1 MLRFSVLQPIF
12 RRLLSGGLLEF
23 SLWLHPV
30 SKTSVWN
37 WIRKFEEKLPV
48 VSEKK
53 RRYLIALDETVVKSN
68 KKAYYVYS
76 AVDVEKNE
84 LILMRVY
91 TNRNYLVS
99 RSFLK
104 EVLKF
109 CEKDCQ
115 NSLSGFIRY
124 LKPLFGTGY
133 GNLKRNCLLVSEKK
147 RRYLIALD
155 ETVVKANKK
164 TYYVYSTVDVEK
176 NELILMRIYTNRN
189 CLVSRS
195 FLKEVREKKPKFIV
209 DKAPW
214 LINALKSLDLEFEHQ
229 TFRREKPG

>member
-1 MLRFSVLQPIF
+1 MLRGRWDCRRVERCLRGVRFLLRLRFSVLRPVF
-12 RRLLSGGLLEF
+12 RCLLLGGLLEF

-30 SKTSVWN
+30 SKTSVWK
-37 WIRKFEEKLPV
+37 WIRKFEEKMPV

-109 CEKDCQ
+109 CE
-115 NSLSGFIRY
+115 N
-124 LKPLFGTGY
+124 KP
-133 GNLKRNCLLVSEKK
+133 R
-147 RRYLIALD
+147 
-155 ETVVKANKK
+155 
-164 TYYVYSTVDVEK
+164 
-176 NELILMRIYTNRN
+176 
-189 CLVSRS
+189 
-195 FLKEVREKKPKFIV
+195 FIV

-214 LINALKSLDLEFEHQ
+214 LIDALKSLNLEFEHQ
-229 TFRREKPG
+229 TFRREKSS